1 MRNIAVCNEYGKGCI
16 ENAKVAYEWYE
27 RAAENGDVFC
37 IFIILKRGMSNF
49 KYESYKQN
57 EKEGRNNKKLSN

>member
-27 RAAENGDVFC
+27 KAAENGDVFC
-37 IFIILKRGMSNF
+37 INIILKKGISNF
-49 KYESYKQN
+49 
-57 EKEGRNNKKLSN
+57 L